1 MKILKKLVMK
11 ILKKLFL
18 KTQQQGEPI
27 NLDINFKPGFK
38 KIGVDTKLSFNE
50 WGQKLDP
57 NIIYPE
63 QQVLLK
69 KSIE

>member
-1 MKILKKLVMK
+1 MK
-11 ILKKLFL
+11 ILKKLFS
-18 KTQQQGEPI
+18 KPQQQGESV
-27 NLDINFKPGFK
+27 NLDINFKPSFK

-69 KSIE
+69 KAME

>member
-1 MKILKKLVMK
+1 MK

-18 KTQQQGEPI
+18 KTQQQGESV

-69 KSIE
+69 KAME

>member
-1 MKILKKLVMK
+1 MK
-11 ILKKLFL
+11 ILKKLFS
-18 KTQQQGEPI
+18 KPKYQGEPI

-69 KSIE
+69 KAME

>member
-1 MKILKKLVMK
+1 MVGGVSIFFFYTTKKGS
-11 ILKKLFL
+11 F
-18 KTQQQGEPI
+18 

-63 QQVLLK
+63 QSITIK
-69 KSIE
+69 KPFI